1 MPNVGSQMGPGSG
14 SMVMNQAVMG
24 GGIGSAGPGMASG
37 PGNMMP
43 TPGMSQQP
51 GGVNTMGM
59 GSNSGMNMPLTQHQ
73 NAQQSQSKYVKI
85 WEVGFVILPSLRSMT
100 L

>member
-1 MPNVGSQMGPGSG
+1 MGQSMPNVGSQMGQGSG
-14 SMVMNQAVMG
+14 NMVMNQSSMG

-43 TPGMSQQP
+43 TPGMTQQP
-51 GGVNTMGM
+51 GGVNTMAM
-59 GSNSGMNMPLTQHQ
+59 GSNSGMNMPLTQQQ

-85 WEVGFVILPSLRSMT
+85 WEVRNVLP
-100 L
+100 